1 MKKKNSIW
9 VILCYVLFFLIVF
22 GINSII
28 PFTGMDDLEFGIPD
42 AQSHNLIDY
51 LLLVWNR
58 NSRRL
63 FCEFGSWMTM
73 RWDGKI
79 VANVLNSFFMLG
91 LVEGI
96 RRIIKSFNK
105 NNAYDDQANDIIFS
119 LLAFGSI
126 NYLIIAYSCFWGS
139 GAVNYLWSATAFVWC
154 ILCPIKIVLNAECS
168 NTEKVLSMVSAICV
182 CFSEEHFTATA
193 VIIVTC
199 CFVAA
204 MVNKVHSKYILIE
217 AMSAIVLTLLSL
229 LPPGFNG
236 RRNSDYFYPG
246 FHSLPIDAH
255 LFGTY
260 QWILNGI
267 LNESTCAMVFLIVA
281 IGCYYY
287 SRNKRLAVGVYS
299 IAGILLG
306 FKVISILSTT
316 PFLKQN
322 FGVINLLDIGL
333 PMLSVDNPGWFWNNP
348 DTEMISWDYLSH
360 IIHFRIIIYSLFLLI
375 IFLLLV
381 DIARKNYKYKG
392 IIYAFCLAMVV
403 SLALMHF
410 SDTIYASGSR
420 TLFNFNLILILTA
433 MLVMHASDIK
443 GKHKSCI
450 IFSITAIN
458 MLLACGD
465 IFNYLTTRI
474 L

>member
-1 MKKKNSIW
+1 MKRRKSIW

-119 LLAFGSI
+119 LLAFGTI

-168 NTEKVLSMVSAICV
+168 NIEKVISIVSAICV

-193 VIIVTC
+193 AIIVTC
-199 CFVAA
+199 CFFAT
-204 MVNKVHSKYILIE
+204 MIKKVNSKYILIE
-217 AMSAIVLTLLSL
+217 AILAIALTIVSL
-229 LPPGFNG
+229 QSPGFEQ
-236 RRNSDYFYPG
+236 RSNSEYFYPE
-246 FHSLPIDAH
+246 FDSLPIGIH
-255 LFGTY
+255 VFRTY

-287 SRNKRLAVGVYS
+287 SRNKKIAMGIHS

-306 FKVISILSTT
+306 FKVISVFSTI
-316 PFLKQN
+316 PF
-322 FGVINLLDIGL
+322 
-333 PMLSVDNPGWFWNNP
+333 
-348 DTEMISWDYLSH
+348 
-360 IIHFRIIIYSLFLLI
+360 
-375 IFLLLV
+375 
-381 DIARKNYKYKG
+381 
-392 IIYAFCLAMVV
+392 
-403 SLALMHF
+403 
-410 SDTIYASGSR
+410 
-420 TLFNFNLILILTA
+420 
-433 MLVMHASDIK
+433 
-443 GKHKSCI
+443 
-450 IFSITAIN
+450 
-458 MLLACGD
+458 
-465 IFNYLTTRI
+465 
-474 L
+474 

>member
-9 VILCYVLFFLIVF
+9 IILCYIAFFFMVF

-51 LLLVWNR
+51 LFLVWNR

-73 RWDGKI
+73 RWNGKF
-79 VANVLNSFFMLG
+79 VANVLNSLFMLG
-91 LVEGI
+91 LIEGI
-96 RRIIKSFNK
+96 RRIAKSFYKDNVDK
-105 NNAYDDQANDIIFS
+105 HQTIDIVFA

-126 NYLIIAYSCFWGS
+126 NYLVIAYTCFWGS

-168 NTEKVLSMVSAICV
+168 NIEKVISIVSAICV

-193 VIIVTC
+193 AIIVTC
-199 CFVAA
+199 CFGATI
-204 MVNKVHSKYILIE
+204 VNKVNSKYMLIE
-217 AMSAIVLTLLSL
+217 AILTIVLTIISL
-229 LPPGFNG
+229 QSPGFEQ
-236 RRNSDYFYPG
+236 RSNSEYFYPG
-246 FHSLPIDAH
+246 FDSLPIGIH
-255 LFGTY
+255 VFRTY

-287 SRNKRLAVGVYS
+287 SRNKKIAMGIHS

-306 FKVISILSTT
+306 FKVISVFSTI
-316 PFLKQN
+316 PLLKQN
-322 FGVINLLDIGL
+322 WGGTNLLNIGL

-360 IIHFRIIIYSLFLLI
+360 IVHFRIIIYSLFLLI

-392 IIYAFCLAMVV
+392 IIYAFSLAMVV

-420 TLFNFNLILILTA
+420 TLFNFNIILILTA

-443 GKHKSCI
+443 GKYKCCI

-465 IFNYLTTRI
+465 ILNYLATRI